1 MKRIIGSAAALVVA
15 LGGLVLAAQAPAAA
29 APNCPLGYGHE
40 PYNGDIMRQPN
51 NAPAMQA
58 QKNRGAKAV
67 EGDLR
72 FTDGYTKAVMWHNKS
87 TWGLNY
93 SGSAQDIHSV
103 SWTYLKSLKIK
114 PGQDFSGQGVMTF
127 WAWVSEIKAKNLNG
141 LVELKEKPGNFVEIA
156 KPLAKLGMADR
167 IKFYSTGADGTDATA
182 SINALKNAIGNE
194 YWDSVDG
201 VNYRMPWVATQVGQ
215 AGPNTWFAD
224 NAAEWQSA
232 LNNNRPVVTNAIEGY
247 KAWANGKCDW

>member
-1 MKRIIGSAAALVVA
+1 MKRIIGSAAALLVVV
-15 LGGLVLAAQAPAAA
+15 GSLVLAAQQPAAA

-40 PYNGDIMRQPN
+40 PYEGDVMRQPN
-51 NAPAMQA
+51 NAAAIRA

-72 FTDGYTKAVMWHNKS
+72 FTSGYTKAVMWHNKS

-114 PGQDFSGQGVMTF
+114 PGQDFSDQGVMTF
-127 WAWVSEIKAKNLNG
+127 WAWVSEIKAQGLDG
-141 LVELKEKPGNFVEIA
+141 LVELKEVPGNFVEIA

-167 IKFYSTGADGTDATA
+167 IKFYSTGADNTNATNA
-182 SINALKNAIGNE
+182 INALKNAIGKE

-201 VNYRMPWVATQVGQ
+201 RNYQMPWVATQVGQ
-215 AGPNTWFAD
+215 EGPNTWWANSASAWESTFA
-224 NAAEWQSA
+224 NG
-232 LNNNRPVVTNAIEGY
+232 RPVVTNSIESY
-247 KAWANGKCDW
+247 KTWTNGKCNW